1 MEQLSHDW
9 WKVTQQDVIPQ
20 NAAAHTAY
28 GAGGKKIREYDTW
41 QNFTWP
47 AVVGSLHFTTVN
59 KKDGSSQTALTIRNK
74 DGKDGFSGPTKMTV
88 LQVWSKAAL
97 TPPTPTIFKTVSAT
111 YSGVQFNA
119 RVSNVLTEAITLT
132 DFIGTKDPVY
142 KLGEYAFPK
151 PWCHASTPTDWSN
164 LANPFVGS
172 ATQKPFRGGYL
183 LEVVSIHHP
192 A

>member
-1 MEQLSHDW
+1 
-9 WKVTQQDVIPQ
+9 VTVQEVIPQ
-20 NAAAHTAY
+20 GLSTKY
-28 GAGGKKIREYDTW
+28 GGKVIRDYDTW

-47 AVVGSLHFTTVN
+47 AVVGSLNFTTAN

-88 LQVWSKAAL
+88 EQVWSK
-97 TPPTPTIFKTVSAT
+97 TNFDDTIPDPTIFKTVSAT

-151 PWCHASTPTDWSN
+151 PWCHASSPTDWPLSN
-164 LANPFVGS
+164 FVGS
-172 ATQKPFRGGYL
+172 SSQKPFRGGYL
-183 LEVVSIHHP
+183 LEVVTIHLP